1 MDAAAPPPP
10 GPQGVG
16 RNFLT
21 LGAGEVAARLIAFG
35 ATVYLARTLGA
46 STYGVIV
53 FATAILLYLSFITDC
68 GVEMLGIHDV
78 AADRAGLFAALP
90 EILGARL
97 LVATG
102 LIAITVVVG
111 LVALPQ
117 PEGRILAVYALTLL
131 AVGVGTRWVH
141 LGLEQPGQAALA
153 RVVTEGIAAV
163 TIVAVVRTPADLVRV
178 PLAQLLGEVVGA
190 LLLLRL
196 LPAGVERWRVRPR
209 PARVQSLLSRSWPMV
224 LHALLG
230 LAIFNS
236 DFIFLRILRDS
247 EALGYYAAAY
257 TLISFFLNLGT
268 AYTMSLIP
276 ALTRLREDIPAARG
290 LYDRS
295 MAQVLAG
302 VVPVCV
308 GGILVAGPI
317 IGLIFG
323 GGYVAAVE
331 PLQILLLLLPLAYVR
346 NVAQGGLL
354 AHGRQDLML
363 RTVAWA
369 AATNVVLNLL
379 LIPRWG
385 MAGAAWATVATEGVR
400 TLLAGR
406 FVHRLGL
413 PMTHPARFV
422 RIVVA
427 AGVMAGVVLLVSRA
441 PLVAVIGAGGLTY
454 VAMLALLGG
463 IQFRRG
469 AMPELTV

>member
-1 MDAAAPPPP
+1 MDGAAPASS
-10 GPQGVG
+10 GPGVG

-21 LGAGEVAARLIAFG
+21 LGMGEVAARLIAFG

-78 AADRAGLFAALP
+78 AADRAGLFATLP

-97 LVATG
+97 LVAGT

-117 PEGRILAVYALTLL
+117 PEGRILAVYAMTLL
-131 AVGVGTRWVH
+131 AAGVGTRWVH
-141 LGLEQPGQAALA
+141 LGLEQPGKAALA

-163 TIVAVVRTPADLVRV
+163 TIIAVVRAPGDLIRV
-178 PLAQLLGEVVGA
+178 PLAQLLGETVGA

-196 LPAGVERWRVRPR
+196 LPAGVQRWRVRMR
-209 PARVQSLLSRSWPMV
+209 PAKVRALLSRSWPMV

-247 EALGYYAAAY
+247 AALGYYAAAY

-276 ALTRLREDIPAARG
+276 ALTRLREQPVAARG

-302 VVPVCV
+302 VAPVCV
-308 GGILVAGPI
+308 GGILVAAPI
-317 IGLIFG
+317 VGLIFG
-323 GGYVAAVE
+323 SGYVASVE
-331 PLQILLLLLPLAYVR
+331 PLQILLLLLPLAYIR
-346 NVAQGGLL
+346 NVSQGALL
-354 AHGRQDLML
+354 AHGRQDQML
-363 RTVAWA
+363 RTVVWA

-385 MAGAAWATVATEGVR
+385 LAGAAWATVATEAVR
-400 TLLAGR
+400 TVLAGVY
-406 FVHRLGL
+406 VHRLGL
-413 PMTHPARFV
+413 PMTRPGRFV
-422 RIVVA
+422 RIGVA
-427 AGVMAGVVLLVSRA
+427 VAVMAGVVVLAAQA
-441 PLVAVIGAGGLTY
+441 PLVAVVAAGGLAY
-454 VAMLALLGG
+454 VAMLTLLGG

-469 AMPELTV
+469 ALPELTV